1 MSVALPCKLVRAP
14 RDCAPRV
21 SVNALTVCKMEDR
34 SLVDISLVAAVSMRL
49 ARLPGKVGRGVG
61 NDNVVVVVVGG
72 DEEDKGVSRC
82 YLSNVGGDEQ
92 GGNRKNDSPS
102 DIFLVLVP
110 ILASL
115 R

>member
-1 MSVALPCKLVRAP
+1 
-14 RDCAPRV
+14 
-21 SVNALTVCKMEDR
+21 VNALTVCKMEDR

-49 ARLPGKVGRGVG
+49 ARLPGKVGRGEYIG
-61 NDNVVVVVVGG
+61 NDNVVVVVVVGGGGGG

-82 YLSNVGGDEQ
+82 YLSNVGGDDQ

-115 R
+115 I